1 MERIY
6 NEDLKL
12 ISQEYNVRNFFNNEL
27 ERFIIEERIDPI
39 TNFKVRINKSI
50 KNKPRNYGKIYSKKS
65 KCPFCDPDNEAP
77 DFDFSKKIY
86 NGNSVLFSNRY
97 PYGKY
102 HAVLVPNYKK
112 HVKNFSQIDYLDL
125 YNSFMLI
132 KEFYERVP
140 EEDYKY
146 IFINLNKGFPAGA
159 SQEHLH
165 FQILIEKE
173 PTNYFKIYLDKS
185 SKYFDKYKKFFIED
199 YFNFEKQLNERIILD
214 GIIKLWSS
222 FAPFRNNELIGYIDT
237 FGIFFLSQNKFEEF
251 IKTLYNILVTY
262 EKLYENFNLVIFD
275 TTLLKES
282 RSYPIIKIAQ
292 RPLFDIGYMEICH
305 LEYVISSIP
314 EETAKEFK
322 ENLTKF
328 L

>member
-1 MERIY
+1 MEKIY

-12 ISQEYNVRNFFNNEL
+12 ISKEYDVRTLFNNEF

-39 TNFKVRINKSI
+39 TSFKIRINKSI
-50 KNKPRNYGKIYSKKS
+50 KSKPRSYGRLYSKKS
-65 KCPFCDPDNEAP
+65 KCPFCNPEKETP
-77 DFDFSKKIY
+77 DFEFSKKIY
-86 NGNSVLFSNRY
+86 IGDSVLFSNKY

-112 HVKNFSQIDYLDL
+112 HVKSFSQINYLDL

-132 KEFYERVP
+132 KEFYEKIP
-140 EEDYKY
+140 EKDYKY
-146 IFINLNKGFPAGA
+146 IFINLNKGFSAGA

-165 FQILIEKE
+165 IQILIEKE
-173 PTNYFKIYLDKS
+173 PTNYFRIYLDKS
-185 SKYFDKYKKFFIED
+185 NKYFDKYKKFFIED

-222 FAPFRNNELIGYIDT
+222 FSPFRNNELIGYVDT

-251 IKTLYNILVTY
+251 IKNLYNILVTY

-275 TTLLKES
+275 TTLLRES
-282 RSYPIIKIAQ
+282 RSYPIIRIAQ
-292 RPLFDIGYMEICH
+292 RPLFDIGYMEILH
-305 LEYVISSIP
+305 LEYVVSSIP

-322 ENLTKF
+322 ENLEKI
-328 L
+328 